1 MLVRIAGS
9 ITIYVPGKYKQITT
23 QFAHFRKTTTKTATT
38 IATGNKKRK
47 SAEKCAAAN

>member
-23 QFAHFRKTTTKTATT
+23 QFAHFRKTTTTATT